1 MGGESSM
8 IFLLFFVPAAVCFVV
23 YEVRLRRL
31 QRKLEDSAFA
41 GLLDDDQAVFDKGEI
56 WPF

>member
-1 MGGESSM
+1 MGGEGIM

-23 YEVRLRRL
+23 YEIRLRRW

-41 GLLDDDQAVFDKGEI
+41 GLLDED
-56 WPF
+56 